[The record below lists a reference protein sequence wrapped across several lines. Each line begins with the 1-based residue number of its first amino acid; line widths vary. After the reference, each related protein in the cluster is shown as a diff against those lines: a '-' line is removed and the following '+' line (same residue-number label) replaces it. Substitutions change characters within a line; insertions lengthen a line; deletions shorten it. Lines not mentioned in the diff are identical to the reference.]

1 LEQKSGGRY
10 SDRATQATKAPM
22 ATYRAFFVNAENHII
37 GRRDFEAA
45 DDCEALSAA
54 EQLADVLLIE
64 VWCGENF
71 VGTVN
76 RKHAKRRDM
85 SDTEQQLHTKN

>member
-1 LEQKSGGRY
+1 LEQKIR
-10 SDRATQATKAPM
+10 RPLFRPATQAIAAPM
-22 ATYRAFFVNAENHII
+22 ATYRAFVVNAENHIV

-71 VGTVN
+71 VG
-76 RKHAKRRDM
+76 
-85 SDTEQQLHTKN
+85 EP